1 MIVLDLTTDTLEGD
15 MDNAGADVIYTVVF
29 SDNYG
34 DERPQRLAKQ
44 VTPSNGTTAV
54 QICSAPGLAPA
65 ATGSGIASVSR
76 QVQLINV
83 YNGNAATR
91 IVLVSINMNATIRT
105 LVQQSLTTLQT
116 LQWTPTSGWS
126 VI

>member
-1 MIVLDLTTDTLEGD
+1 MISLDLTTDTLEGD
-15 MDNAGADVIYTVVF
+15 MDAAGADVIYYVVF
-29 SDNYG
+29 KDNYG
-34 DERPQRLAKQ
+34 DDRPQRTAKQ
-44 VTPSNGTTAV
+44 ITPSNGTTAV
-54 QICSAPGLAPA
+54 QICSAPGLAPST
-65 ATGSGIASVSR
+65 TGSGIASITR
-76 QVQLINV
+76 EIQLINV

-91 IVLVSINMNATIRT
+91 IVLVSINANTTIRT